1 MPRVSVEHEQAVRE
15 RIVLASARVF
25 SERGFHR
32 ATIQDVVRESGL
44 SVGAIYTY
52 FKGKD
57 DLFLACCDITM
68 GQSLGE
74 LARRMYAATSTA
86 EKLAI
91 AVAFFL
97 DTVDAVD
104 ARPGQAPF
112 LVQAWAEAD
121 QEPPVRDML
130 ARRRQQIATVGEML
144 LSEGIARGDLPAWV
158 DTAVLSSAYTA
169 LLDGLLLQRI
179 EAGASWRRS
188 DGERRARE
196 ILTLLLAAA
205 CSPTRPA
212 VPAVE
217 ARPFAPGGLDGH

>member
-25 SERGFHR
+25 AERGFHR
-32 ATIQDVVRESGL
+32 STIQDVVRESGL

-57 DLFLACCDITM
+57 DLFLACCDLSVS
-68 GQSLGE
+68 QSLGE
-74 LARRMYAATSTA
+74 LARRIYLAASTA

-91 AVAFFL
+91 AVGFYL
-97 DTVDAVD
+97 DTVDAVG
-104 ARPGQAPF
+104 AQPGQSPF
-112 LVQAWAEAD
+112 LIQAWAEAD

-130 ARRRQQIATVGEML
+130 ARRRQQISTVGEML

-158 DTAVLSSAYTA
+158 DTAVLASAYTV

-179 EAGASWRRS
+179 EAGAAWRRS
-188 DGERRARE
+188 DAERRARE
-196 ILTLLLAAA
+196 VLVLLLAAA
-205 CSPTRPA
+205 ASPARPSLP
-212 VPAVE
+212 VVE
-217 ARPFAPGGLDGH
+217 PRPFAPGGLE